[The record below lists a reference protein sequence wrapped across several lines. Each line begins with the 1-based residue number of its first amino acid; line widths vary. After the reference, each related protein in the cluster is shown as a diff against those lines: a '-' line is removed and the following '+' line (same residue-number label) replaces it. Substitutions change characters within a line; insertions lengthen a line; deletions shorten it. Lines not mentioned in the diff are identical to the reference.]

1 MLRVGDSE
9 LLGVKLAVSVKDVVS
24 VNVEVLLCEELP
36 VLDAVSVDVSVLVGV
51 SVDVAERL

>member
-1 MLRVGDSE
+1 MGDSE